1 MERIALDA
9 YEFVNVHAD
18 TIEELVNEAEKI
30 RFNPYYKNRLHQPT
44 HPNHQSTHSNNNVVT
59 SESSVS
65 GEQAAQELAAPFP
78 DKLPP
83 ASTFNC
89 AKCGTNMNYKEG
101 IVQSGEKSGDKW
113 RGYFCPNGRKEHQGA
128 DKHEPKWLK

>member
-1 MERIALDA
+1 MERIALGI

-30 RFNPYYKNRLHQPT
+30 RFNPYYKNRLHQAT
-44 HPNHQSTHSNNNVVT
+44 HTANKPPVVHS
-59 SESSVS
+59 EVS

-78 DKLPP
+78 DQLPP